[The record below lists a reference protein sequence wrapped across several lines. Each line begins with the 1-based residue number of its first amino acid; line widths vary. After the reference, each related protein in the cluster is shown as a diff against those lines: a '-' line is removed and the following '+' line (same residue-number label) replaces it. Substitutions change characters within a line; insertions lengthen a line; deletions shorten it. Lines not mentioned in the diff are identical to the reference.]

1 MQLVHSQHACRS
13 GTPDMLAASL
23 CTPHRQANAA
33 MVAAARRNK
42 ATGPDKKHAMWVAFN
57 VAVS

>member
-1 MQLVHSQHACRS
+1 
-13 GTPDMLAASL
+13 
-23 CTPHRQANAA
+23 

-57 VAVS
+57 VAVSCQGLLLWGLVGTA